1 MGLEENMDRKNEK
14 RRKGWQRYL
23 VMILF
28 CLLGFACGILF
39 AHYVDTTE
47 VSETSG
53 LGGRLISLGLM
64 LLELYLAVFLQ
75 IIVHEGG
82 HLVCG
87 LISGYTFSSFR
98 IADFMW
104 IKENGKIQLR
114 RFSIAGTG
122 GQCLMAP
129 PKMKDGKIPV
139 TLYNM
144 GGALMNLIVSGIC
157 LAAALFMEKNSMPA
171 IFLFMTAAIGVVFAA
186 TNGIPMR
193 MGEIDNDGYNAMSLG
208 KNPDALRAFWVQM
221 QANAQV
227 AKGIR
232 LKDMPEEWFALPS
245 DAAMKNSLI
254 AAVGVFA
261 CNRLMDERRFDE
273 ADRLMEHMLDLD
285 TGMPG
290 LYRSLLIC
298 DRMYCE
304 MIRGNRKEVLDG
316 MLDKQQKKFMKAMK
330 KYPSVIRTE
339 YAYALLAEKDPVK
352 ARSVREAFD
361 KYMQK
366 YPYPSEAK
374 AERELMEK
382 AKEMVQ

>member
-1 MGLEENMDRKNEK
+1 MDKKNRKRK
-14 RRKGWQRYL
+14 KGWQRFLTMLLLLLPGL
-23 VMILF
+23 VG
-28 CLLGFACGILF
+28 GFLIGMYADKAASG
-39 AHYVDTTE
+39 AGA
-47 VSETSG
+47 G
-53 LGGRLISLGLM
+53 LGGELLLLGLM

-82 HLVCG
+82 HLICG
-87 LISGYTFSSFR
+87 LSSGYTFSSFR

-104 IKENGKIQLR
+104 IKENGKIRLR
-114 RFSIAGTG
+114 RFSLAGTG

-129 PKMKDGKIPV
+129 PEMKDGKIPV
-139 TLYNM
+139 TLYNL

-157 LAAALFMEKNSMPA
+157 LAAAFLMEKNSMPA
-171 IFLFMTAAIGVVFAA
+171 VFFLIMAAIGVVFAV
-186 TNGIPMR
+186 TNGIPLR
-193 MGEIDNDGYNAMSLG
+193 LGEIDNDGYNAMSLG

-232 LKDMPEEWFALPS
+232 LKDMPKEWFALPS
-245 DAAMKNSLI
+245 DEAMKNSLI

-261 CNRLMDERRFDE
+261 CNRLMDERRFEE
-273 ADRLMEHMLDLD
+273 ADVLMKHMLDAD
-285 TGMPG
+285 TEMPG
-290 LYRSLLIC
+290 LYQNLLVC

-304 MIRGNRKEVLDG
+304 MIRENRKEVLDG

-330 KYPSVIRTE
+330 KYPSVLRTE
-339 YAYALLAEKDPVK
+339 YAYALLVKKDPVK
-352 ARSVREAFD
+352 AKSIQEAFD
-361 KYMQK
+361 KYMQR
-366 YPYPSEAK
+366 YPYPSEAR